1 MWLYGQD
8 RFLPEI
14 HVLCERGPNLN
25 PHTNLFTND
34 GGNPAATS
42 AARQEFGMAG
52 DEQDFAEI
60 GSRPISILIGVVVSL
75 KQICRNLATDAQP

>member
-14 HVLCERGPNLN
+14 HVLCERGPSLN
-25 PHTNLFTND
+25 PHTNLFTNY
-34 GGNPAATS
+34 GGNRAATS
-42 AARQEFGMAG
+42 VARQEFGMAG

-60 GSRPISILIGVVVSL
+60 GSRSISMLIVVVSL
-75 KQICRNLATDAQP
+75 K